1 MTTTPSPLAS
11 FLEALPIRTFLETL
25 SQLQQAVLVV
35 DRRGRVVWLSDSL
48 GLFCDATSLTLGRR
62 TDNLFVDRSQLDDF
76 VRQILTQGRIP
87 PSLVEVR
94 AVGGGSTRVE
104 FSAVRLPGA
113 LPEPLFLATVRP
125 APAHEETS
133 RPEYLP
139 PQVSLAAILDNS
151 PEAVLTLD
159 GEGVVTYANPALERL
174 LGYSREDIVS
184 QPLLQL
190 LACDEGTEQA
200 LGTLLSSEQGETRDI
215 RISRA
220 DGVPRCVCVSAGP
233 LSDADGPR
241 RGAVVFLRDVTEE
254 RSRIGALAR
263 TNTELES
270 YVHSVSHDLR
280 SPLVSLLG
288 FSRLLRQ
295 DHGDQLGDSG
305 RHFLERIE
313 QAGRTMEALINDLL
327 ELSRIGE
334 TAERKTLVDPR
345 RTLSQLRAE
354 LKPRLEARGVE
365 LVICERPPLLLCDR
379 TRLYQV
385 FSNLVGN
392 ALDHMG
398 SCTKPRIEIDVREE
412 PEVHH
417 LTVRDYGR
425 GIDPRHHERIFEIF
439 QSLGPRADGR
449 RGTGVGLAIVKKI
462 AETHGGRVWVESAP
476 GQGACF
482 HLTLPRA

>member
-1 MTTTPSPLAS
+1 MMSTPSPLAS
-11 FLEALPIRTFLETL
+11 FLEALPVRTFLEAL

-48 GLFCDATSLTLGRR
+48 GLFCESTSLNSGRR
-62 TDNLFVDRSQLDDF
+62 TDNLLVDRFQLYGF
-76 VRQILTQGRIP
+76 VRQLLTHGRIP
-87 PSLVEVR
+87 PSLVDVR
-94 AVGGGSTRVE
+94 TAGGGSTRVE
-104 FSAVRLPGA
+104 LSAVRLPGA
-113 LPEPLFLATVRP
+113 PPEPLFLATIRP
-125 APAHEETS
+125 VAAQEEEP
-133 RPEYLP
+133 RPRELLP
-139 PQVSLAAILDNS
+139 KVSLAAILDSS
-151 PEAVLTLD
+151 PEAILTLD
-159 GEGVVTYANPALERL
+159 DAGVVTYTNPALARL
-174 LGYSREDIVS
+174 MGCATEGVVS

-190 LACDEGTEQA
+190 LARDNGAEQA
-200 LGTLLSSEQGETRDI
+200 LEACLSSAEGETQDV
-215 RISRA
+215 RIFRA
-220 DGVPRCVCVSAGP
+220 DGVPRCVSVSARP
-233 LSDADGPR
+233 LCDADGTR
-241 RGAVVFLRDVTEE
+241 LGTVAFLRDVTEE
-254 RSRIGALAR
+254 RSRTSALAR
-263 TNTELES
+263 KNAELES

-288 FSRLLRQ
+288 FSRLMRQ

-345 RTLSQLRAE
+345 RTLLQLWAE
-354 LKPRLEARGVE
+354 LKPRLEANGVE
-365 LVICERPPLLLCDR
+365 LVICEHPPPLLCDR

-398 SCTKPRIEIDVREE
+398 PSTKPRIEIDVREE

-417 LTVRDYGR
+417 LTVRDNGR

-462 AETHGGRVWVESAP
+462 AETHGGRVWVESAL

-482 HLTLPRA
+482 HLTLPRT

>member
-11 FLEALPIRTFLETL
+11 FLEALPVRTFLDTL

-48 GLFCDATSLTLGRR
+48 GLFCESTSLNSGRR
-62 TDNLFVDRSQLDDF
+62 TDNLLVDRSQLFDF
-76 VRQILTQGRIP
+76 VRQLLSHGRIP

-94 AVGGGSTRVE
+94 TADGGSTRVE

-113 LPEPLFLATVRP
+113 PPEPLFLATIRP
-125 APAHEETS
+125 VVAPKEAPRAKDLT
-133 RPEYLP
+133 PK
-139 PQVSLAAILDNS
+139 VSLDAILDSS
-151 PEAVLTLD
+151 PEAILTLD
-159 GEGVVTYANPALERL
+159 AEGVVTYANPALARL
-174 LGYSREDIVS
+174 MGCAREDVVS

-190 LACDEGTEQA
+190 LARDDGAEQA
-200 LGTLLSSEQGETRDI
+200 LAAFLSSSEGQTLDV
-215 RISRA
+215 RISSA
-220 DGVPRCVCVSAGP
+220 DGLPRCVCVSSSP
-233 LSDADGPR
+233 LCDADGAR
-241 RGAVVFLRDVTEE
+241 LGTVAFLRDVTEE
-254 RSRIGALAR
+254 RSRTGALAR
-263 TNTELES
+263 KNAELES

-288 FSRLLRQ
+288 FSRLMRQ
-295 DHGDQLGDSG
+295 DYGDQLGDSG

-334 TAERKTLVDPR
+334 TAERKALVDPR
-345 RTLSQLRAE
+345 RTLLQLRAE
-354 LKPRLEARGVE
+354 LKPRLEAKGVE
-365 LVICERPPLLLCDR
+365 FVICEQPPLLLCDR

-398 SCTKPRIEIDVREE
+398 PSPKPRIEIDVREE
-412 PEVHH
+412 AEVHH
-417 LTVRDYGR
+417 LTVRDNGR
-425 GIDPRHHERIFEIF
+425 GIDPGHHERIFEIF

-462 AETHGGRVWVESAP
+462 AETHGGRVWVESAL

-482 HLTLPRA
+482 HFTLPRT